1 MIKRA
6 LLAVG
11 LACGIATNAIAQGAN
26 GYPNVDRPLALA
38 DGDTVQVLNRILVD
52 RAPGMRG
59 TRLDV
64 HYSTRIPA
72 ANEEG
77 RAAQADKLA
86 QIVGADAWKIGARRV
101 TISICESRACAETRE
116 PPKFWYVYE
125 RGMGGVWQRS
135 RE

>member
-1 MIKRA
+1 MNHRA
-6 LLAVG
+6 LLVVG
-11 LACGIATNAIAQGAN
+11 LVCGIAGQALAQATT
-26 GYPNVDRPLALA
+26 GYPNVDRPLALGE
-38 DGDTVQVLNRILVD
+38 GDTVQVLNRILVD

-72 ANEEG
+72 TNADE
-77 RAAQADKLA
+77 RAAQADRIA
-86 QIVGADAWKIGARRV
+86 QIVGADAFKIGARKV

-125 RGMGGVWQRS
+125 RGLGGVWQRA